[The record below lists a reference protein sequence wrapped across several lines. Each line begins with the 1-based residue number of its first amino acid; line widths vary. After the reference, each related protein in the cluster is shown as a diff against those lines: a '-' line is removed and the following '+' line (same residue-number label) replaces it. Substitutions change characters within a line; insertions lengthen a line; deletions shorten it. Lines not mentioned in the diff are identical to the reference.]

1 MGASRLAR
9 LERWTMDGE
18 GYHAG
23 EEGRDNVLGQ
33 VSKGVWIR
41 DVLRKEEEGRD

>member
-23 EEGRDNVLGQ
+23 EEVRDDVLAQ
-33 VSKGVWIR
+33 VYEGVWIR
-41 DVLRKEEEGRD
+41 DVLRKEGEGRD